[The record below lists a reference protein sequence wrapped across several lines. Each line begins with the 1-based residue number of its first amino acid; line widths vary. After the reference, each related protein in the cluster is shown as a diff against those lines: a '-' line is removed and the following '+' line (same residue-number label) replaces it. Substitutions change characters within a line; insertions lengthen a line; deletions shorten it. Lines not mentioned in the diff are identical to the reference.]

1 MDSNYIEISEKRK
14 KEHIEN
20 FLKGKS
26 RNSNLFGDVVLDNNS
41 FPELDFSEIVTD
53 ITFLGKKI
61 DYPVM
66 INAATGGFDG
76 ALEINRGLAELA
88 GRFNIPMAVG
98 SQSLGLKS
106 GNHKSYK
113 VVREVLKDKVV
124 LANLSAHANLDDV
137 SRAID
142 MVKADGVQLHL
153 NAPQEMCMEEG
164 DRHFRGVLDNIE
176 YVSRRIE
183 VPVIVKEVG
192 FGMSKTSVKRLVD
205 MGIEYVD
212 IGGKGGTN
220 FIEIEDLRNKTIDY
234 SDLYDWGIPTAACLL
249 QCRELKGDIK
259 IIASG
264 GMESASDIVKS
275 LSLNS
280 ELAAVCGVVLRR
292 YLERGYKAAEKLM
305 EEIFHKMKVMMMLLG
320 CRSIEDLRN
329 LDPMIKGEL
338 KEWMRD

>member
-1 MDSNYIEISEKRK
+1 MDRDYIEISEKRK
-14 KEHIEN
+14 KDHIEN

-26 RNSNLFGDVVLDNNS
+26 RNSNLFGDVVLGNNS
-41 FPELDFSEIVTD
+41 FPELDFSEISTD
-53 ITFLGKKI
+53 ISFLGKKI

-66 INAATGGFDG
+66 INAVTGGFEG

-106 GNHKSYK
+106 GNYKSYR
-113 VVREVLKDKVV
+113 VAREVLKDKVV
-124 LANLSAHANLDDV
+124 LANLSAHASLDDV

-142 MVKADGVQLHL
+142 MIKADGVQLHL

-192 FGMSKTSVKRLVD
+192 FGMSCSSLKKLVD
-205 MGIEYVD
+205 MGILYVD

-220 FIEIEDLRNKTIDY
+220 FIEIENLRKGSMDY

-249 QCRELKGDIK
+249 QSRELRGDIK

-264 GMESASDIVKS
+264 GINSASDIIKS
-275 LSLNS
+275 LALKS
-280 ELAAVCGVVLRR
+280 EMVAVCGLILRR

-305 EEIFHKMKVMMMLLG
+305 EEMFHKMRVMMMLVG
-320 CRSIEDLRN
+320 CRTIENLRN
-329 LDPMIKGEL
+329 LDPLIKGEL

>member
-1 MDSNYIEISEKRK
+1 MDLDYIEISEKRK

-20 FLKGKS
+20 FLKGKG
-26 RNSNLFGDVVLDNNS
+26 RNSALFEDVVLENNS
-41 FPELDFSEIVTD
+41 FPELDFSEIETGC
-53 ITFLGKKI
+53 IFLNKKI

-66 INAATGGFDG
+66 INAVTGGFDG
-76 ALEINRGLAELA
+76 AVEINRGLAELA
-88 GRFNIPMAVG
+88 NRFNIPMAVG

-106 GNHKSYK
+106 GNHKSYT
-113 VVREVLKDKVV
+113 VVRETMKDKVV
-124 LANLSAHANLDDV
+124 LANVSAHSGLDKV
-137 SRAID
+137 SRAVEMIR
-142 MVKADGVQLHL
+142 ADAVQLHL

-176 YVSRRIE
+176 YVSKGIG

-192 FGMSKTSVKRLVD
+192 FGMSKTSVKKLVD

-220 FIEIEDLRNKTIDY
+220 FIEIEDLRNTTMDY

-249 QCRELKGDIK
+249 QCRGLSNEIK

-264 GMESASDIVKS
+264 GINSPSDIVKS
-275 LSLNS
+275 LTMNS
-280 ELAAVCGVVLRR
+280 EIAAVCGIVLKP
-292 YLERGYKAAEKLM
+292 YMERGYNAAEKMM
-305 EEIFHKMKVMMMLLG
+305 EEMLHKMKVIMMLMG
-320 CRSIEDLRN
+320 CRKIEELRKVN
-329 LDPMIKGEL
+329 PLIKGEL